1 MDRKTL
7 DLWVGL
13 FVLAGLAALLV
24 LAMKA
29 GNLSASDVSSNTYR
43 INAAFD
49 NIGSLKVRA
58 PVKAAGVVVGRVAD
72 IRFDNGNY
80 NALVTLHI
88 DHRYAFPRDTS
99 AAIMTSGL
107 LGEQYIA
114 LSAGGDTT
122 MLKDGDKLKVTQS
135 AVVLEQLIGQMLYE
149 KSHGDTNK

>member
-13 FVLAGLAALLV
+13 FVIAGLAALLV

-29 GNLSASDVSSNTYR
+29 GNLSATDMSSDTYR
-43 INAAFD
+43 ISAAFD

-58 PVKAAGVVVGRVAD
+58 PIKAAGVVVGRVAS
-72 IRFDNGNY
+72 IQFDNSNY
-80 NALVTLHI
+80 NALVTLNI
-88 DHRYAFPRDTS
+88 DHRYSFPKDTS

-107 LGEQYIA
+107 LGEQYVA
-114 LSAGGDTT
+114 LSAGGDTA

-149 KSHGDTNK
+149 KSHGDNSK

>member
-1 MDRKTL
+1 MERKTL

-13 FVLAGLAALLV
+13 FVIAGLAALLV

-80 NALVTLHI
+80 NALVTLRV
-88 DHRYAFPRDTS
+88 DHRYSFPRDTS

-107 LGEQYIA
+107 LGEQYVA
-114 LSAGGDTT
+114 LSASGDPA

-149 KSHGDTNK
+149 KSHGDNNK